1 MPLPAAF
8 PNSSGVI
15 YERSM
20 SLYCLCKFS
29 CTLHT
34 PIWDSHQYEEDPFS
48 MVSQQT
54 YLSTPLSQE
63 LFVTHGTCSHE
74 IHNPARERSG
84 KRIPGRGN
92 SVQEVYNLGVT
103 PNPPALLQ
111 PTAHAQATSAHPRRM
126 GTHQA

>member
-1 MPLPAAF
+1 MPPPAAF
-8 PNSSGVI
+8 PNSPRAI

-34 PIWDSHQYEEDPFS
+34 PIWDSHQHEEDLYS
-48 MVSQQT
+48 MVSQQK

-63 LFVTHGTCSHE
+63 LLLTHVTCVHE

-84 KRIPGRGN
+84 KSIPGRGN
-92 SVQEVYNLGVT
+92 SMQEVYNLGVT

-111 PTAHAQATSAHPRRM
+111 LTAHAQATSVHPRRT